1 MPQKSHAGKFLLAL
15 VAACVAAIFFGPRLP
30 QWFPPDAAS
39 RPANRALAEL
49 PAPESVPPV
58 TTVSL
63 AEPRPQ
69 IEPAADAGPVL
80 ELAAPK
86 IASKIAPPSENETA
100 EGTAGAVEIPKAAAD
115 APQEPAVVGPSAAQE
130 TALKPSGGAWP
141 QPRKLLAYL
150 ERLSDRPATGPWA
163 SDVTHLVQ
171 ELGEVGLTGD
181 GAAGGVDVAAALR
194 QQAAIADQL
203 ATQIDDPALRS
214 DLRRAQHALVRRLDV
229 WQRAI
234 LISAARKE
242 HPVGLADDAEALAA
256 SLAKVEALERRS
268 PHGAAWREYLLLDSL
283 RQLAAADPVERAQ
296 SEAALAQEVLLRI
309 RSPQL
314 SAAQRKFLADPAV
327 TELERLMRQAAAR
340 PVDPEDLAEALEQY
354 EWTGLPSDAYRL
366 ADNLRQLSW
375 SEDPSTAAAAMTAE
389 AHYRARNVRF
399 VVSQDLLNRL
409 LPDQKPL
416 VERVC
421 DTVLGMPVEGRSR
434 TVSDV
439 SVRVV
444 PGDRA
449 RLELQARGQVSSS
462 TSSTSGMV
470 TAYSRTYANFTARR
484 VFELTPD
491 GVVAHD
497 VQVDV
502 DSRNQLDE
510 IETPLDGIPILGDLV
525 RGFAE
530 SEHESMESDIRAETE
545 SKIAARARR
554 RIQAQADPALEK
566 FNTQLVDRVLRPMAG
581 LGLDPGIYVAPS
593 GPTRLAVYARL
604 AAWDQLGAHTPRPRA
619 LQHSLASVQIHQ
631 TAMNNLLEQLHLN
644 GKTMTPVEVW
654 KAFSEKLR
662 LNLPAP
668 GHLDD
673 EDVTLTFAERD
684 AVTVQLTEGRI
695 EMVLAIA
702 ELKVPQRRW
711 QNLRVFIDYV
721 PQEKGPAFELVR
733 NRPVG
738 LVGDR
743 LTAKSQLILRG
754 IFSGIFPTDQA
765 FPILYGPLTTDPRL
779 KGLET
784 AQVVIED
791 GWLGFCLVPQSAAP
805 MRTAERSDRAPALAR

>member
-1 MPQKSHAGKFLLAL
+1 MPQRSHAGKFLVAL
-15 VAACVAAIFFGPRLP
+15 LAACAAAIFVGPRLP
-30 QWFPPDAAS
+30 QWLAQGDSRRPEVRPKTVLQVAVKPAQAMMAA
-39 RPANRALAEL
+39 RE
-49 PAPESVPPV
+49 
-58 TTVSL
+58 
-63 AEPRPQ
+63 
-69 IEPAADAGPVL
+69 EPAQVEAAAARQML

-86 IASKIAPPSENETA
+86 IASQALPAEETA
-100 EGTAGAVEIPKAAAD
+100 HEAAD
-115 APQEPAVVGPSAAQE
+115 PVEARRTTAQVPQETQEQAVVEPAAPEQGPQS
-130 TALKPSGGAWP
+130 SGGAWP
-141 QPRKLLAYL
+141 QPRRLLAYL
-150 ERLSDRPATGPWA
+150 ERLLDRPATGPWA

-171 ELGEVGLTGD
+171 ELGQVGLTGD
-181 GAAGGVDVAAALR
+181 GATGGVDVAAALR

-203 ATQIDDPALRS
+203 AAQIDDPALRA

-234 LISAARKE
+234 VVSDARSK
-242 HPVGLADDAEALAA
+242 HSVGLAGDAEALAA
-256 SLAKVEALERRS
+256 SVAKVEAVTRRS
-268 PHGAAWREYLLLDSL
+268 QHATAWRRYLMLDSL
-283 RQLAAADPVERAQ
+283 RLLAAADPAERART
-296 SEAALAQEVLLRI
+296 EAALAQEVLLRL

-314 SAAQRKFLADPAV
+314 TAAQKKLLADPAV
-327 TELERLMRQAAAR
+327 AEFERLLRQAAAR
-340 PVDPEDLAEALEQY
+340 PVDPEDLAETLEQY
-354 EWTGLPSDAYRL
+354 EWTGLPSDGYRL
-366 ADNLRQLSW
+366 ADNLRQLTW
-375 SEDPSTAAAAMTAE
+375 SEDPATAAAAMTAE

-399 VVSQDLLNRL
+399 VVSQDLLNRV
-409 LPDQKPL
+409 LPAQKPL

-434 TVSDV
+434 TVTDV
-439 SVRVV
+439 SVRVI

-449 RLELQARGQVSSS
+449 RLELQARGQVNSS

-470 TAYSRTYANFTARR
+470 TAYSRTNANFTARR
-484 VFELTPD
+484 VFELTAD

-502 DSRNQLDE
+502 DARNQLED

-525 RGFAE
+525 RSFAE
-530 SEHESMESDIRAETE
+530 SEHESMRADIRAETE
-545 SKIAARARR
+545 ARIAARARR
-554 RIQAQADPALEK
+554 RIQAQADPALEE
-566 FNTQLVDRVLRPMAG
+566 FNRQLVARVLRPLAE
-581 LGLDPGIYVAPS
+581 LELDPGLYVAPS
-593 GPTRLAVYARL
+593 GQTRLAVFARL

-619 LQHSLASVQIHQ
+619 LKHSLASVQIHQ
-631 TAMNNLLEQLHLN
+631 TAVNNLLEQLHLN

-668 GHLDD
+668 DHLDD
-673 EDVTLTFAERD
+673 EEVTITFAEHD
-684 AVTVQLTEGRI
+684 AVAVQLIEGRI
-695 EMVLAIA
+695 ELALAIA
-702 ELKVPQRRW
+702 ELRVPQRRW
-711 QNLRVFIDYV
+711 QNLRVMIDYV

-779 KGLET
+779 KGLQT
-784 AQVVIED
+784 AQVVIDD
-791 GWLGFCLVPQSAAP
+791 GWLGFCLVPQTAAP
-805 MRTAERSDRAPALAR
+805 MRTAERGEKTPSLAR